1 MIPKIQKILYATDLS
16 PNAVYALRYAMD
28 SAIKHNAD
36 LIILHVFEKVDP
48 AGNAWLDPYLY
59 EERHQKIYNE
69 HITETKDLIKKRL
82 KAIRENELK
91 ELKNNPELEDMTIS
105 IEICE
110 GFPAEEILSSAEAL
124 NCDAIIMGTH
134 SKGFIA
140 NTFLG
145 STAKR
150 VLRRTR
156 KPVFIVPLPK
166 GESEIT
172 FYDL

>member
-1 MIPKIQKILYATDLS
+1 MIPQIKRILYATDLS
-16 PNAVYALRYAMD
+16 PNSVYALRYAMT
-28 SAIKHNAD
+28 SAIKHDAD
-36 LIILHVFEKVDP
+36 IIILHVFEKVDP
-48 AGNAWLDPYLY
+48 ASNAWLDPYLY
-59 EERHQKIYNE
+59 EERHRRIFDE
-69 HITETKDLIKKRL
+69 HITETRDLIKKRL

-91 ELKNNPELEDMTIS
+91 DIKNNPEFEDMAIS

-110 GFPAEEILSSAEAL
+110 GFPAEEILSKADEL

-134 SKGFIA
+134 SKGIIA

-156 KPVFIVPLPK
+156 KPVFIIPLPK
-166 GESEIT
+166 GETDIT
-172 FYDL
+172 LQNI